1 MFSSFLPFDI
11 PMSSKFVSGLDFE
24 TEESKQLT
32 HQLCSA
38 IKKKTHAFG
47 VERVFNYCLSTT

>member
-1 MFSSFLPFDI
+1 
-11 PMSSKFVSGLDFE
+11 MSSKFVSGLDFE

-32 HQLCSA
+32 PQLCSA
-38 IKKKTHAFG
+38 IKKIKTHAFG